1 MVALASLLVKLIH
14 VCPVAHIADED
25 ALSSSMAPK
34 LSLVDTM
41 SGQWCH
47 VLLTP
52 IDEGNKYW
60 KDWNNIFLFVRQKL
74 YSYKISKNW

>member
-34 LSLVDTM
+34 LSLVDMM
-41 SGQWCH
+41 SGQ
-47 VLLTP
+47 
-52 IDEGNKYW
+52 
-60 KDWNNIFLFVRQKL
+60 
-74 YSYKISKNW
+74 